1 MKNLVVIIPDSLRAD
16 FWPDLP
22 GTTFDVIAAG
32 TESPTCIPT
41 MLTGTAPEQH
51 GIKWFQDD
59 PIAFPTVF
67 DLEAEGYDVAYWD
80 NPEDMTRHLLRAPPS
95 RPLEEIEPPFI
106 WVQRLMLTHHP
117 YGVDWTDTDD
127 PTKIAD
133 PKPGNIREFPGIDEA
148 EWSTGKEYLEGM
160 RDGSIDFLE
169 DYQLGIDRTVAR
181 VDAVRQTLRERGLLE
196 DTFVLVAAD
205 HGEAFGGS
213 LGYDDCKHEIH
224 THQACHHIVN
234 TKATVVDRDV
244 DVDGPVK
251 QQDLL
256 GLWDSRW
263 PRDDLE
269 LLDRSE
275 HDPGIDAE
283 AAKDRL
289 RQLGY
294 LDRE

>member
-1 MKNLVVIIPDSLRAD
+1 MNLVVIIPDSLRAD

-22 GTTFDVIAAG
+22 GTTFDVICAG

-41 MLTGTAPEQH
+41 MLSGRPAGEH

-59 PIAFPTVF
+59 PIQHPTVF
-67 DLEAEGYDVAYWD
+67 DLEQEGYDVAYWD
-80 NPEDMTRHLLRAPPS
+80 NPEDMTRHILRAPPS
-95 RPLEEIEPPFI
+95 KPLDEMEPPFV

-127 PTKIAD
+127 PSQIVD
-133 PKPGNIREFPGIDEA
+133 PEPGNVRAFPGVSDEWA
-148 EWSTGKEYLEGM
+148 TGQEYLDGM
-160 RDGSIDFLE
+160 RDGSINFLE

-181 VDAVRQTLRERGLLE
+181 VDQARQILRERGLDE

-213 LGYDDCKHEIH
+213 LGYDSCKHEIH

-234 TKATVVDRDV
+234 TKATVVGRDV
-244 DVDGPVK
+244 QVVEPVK

-256 GLWDSRW
+256 AQWDLKWLGGR
-263 PRDDLE
+263 PDLE
-269 LLDRSE
+269 LTDRSE
-275 HDPGIDAE
+275 HDPGVDAD
-283 AAKDRL
+283 AARERL
-289 RQLGY
+289 RDLGY
-294 LDRE
+294 L